1 MRKIWLLLALVVGLI
16 VIDQVSKSVIQSR
29 FFHGESIAV
38 IKGFFSITYVRNPGA
53 AFGFMA
59 NADDS
64 LRKPLF
70 LLIPIIACAWL
81 FVLIWKARNKNTIL
95 FLSYGL
101 ILAGAVGNL
110 IDRFVLGFVVDF
122 LDFYLGDHHF
132 PAFNVADSAI
142 TIAAFLLVYDF
153 ILELKRKKEDKLG
166 LQSTNSSVDTKSS

>member
-1 MRKIWLLLALVVGLI
+1 MLMLLALIVGLI
-16 VIDQVSKSVIQSR
+16 IIDQVSKNVIQAR
-29 FFHGESIAV
+29 FHHGESLAV

-64 LRKPLF
+64 VRKPLF

-81 FVLIWKARNKNTIL
+81 VVLIWKTRDKNKIL

-101 ILAGAVGNL
+101 ILAGAIGNL
-110 IDRFVLGFVVDF
+110 IDRFLLGYVVDF
-122 LDFYLGDHHF
+122 ADFHLMDHHF

-142 TIAAFLLVYDF
+142 TIAAFLLIYDF
-153 ILELKRKKEDKLG
+153 LLEIKHKKDHKL
-166 LQSTNSSVDTKSS
+166 TNNSIENSVDQYKS